1 MRDEAH
7 EWTDEQIAA
16 LVERIRL
23 TYRSA
28 QIDVQGKLDQFLRR
42 FRRDEA
48 KFRKKLEKGEITEE
62 TYRDWLAGQVF
73 QGKHWRA
80 MLATLTDTLTHA
92 DELAA
97 QIVNDATP

>member
-28 QIDVQGKLDQFLRR
+28 QIDVQGKLDQFIRK
-42 FRRDEA
+42 FKRDET
-48 KFRKKLEKGEITEE
+48 KFREKLEKGEITQENLP
-62 TYRDWLAGQVF
+62 RLAG
-73 QGKHWRA
+73 GA
-80 MLATLTDTLTHA
+80 GISGEALAHDAFHA
-92 DELAA
+92 DRHADQRRRA
-97 QIVNDATP
+97 GGADCQ

>member
-1 MRDEAH
+1 MRDAAH
-7 EWTDEQIAA
+7 EWTDEQIEA

-28 QIDVQGKLDQFLRR
+28 QIDVQGKLDQFMRK

-48 KFRKKLEKGEITEE
+48 KYREKMDRGEITEA

-73 QGKHWRA
+73 QG
-80 MLATLTDTLTHA
+80 
-92 DELAA
+92 
-97 QIVNDATP
+97 

>member
-28 QIDVQGKLDQFLRR
+28 QIDV
-42 FRRDEA
+42 
-48 KFRKKLEKGEITEE
+48 
-62 TYRDWLAGQVF
+62 
-73 QGKHWRA
+73 
-80 MLATLTDTLTHA
+80 
-92 DELAA
+92 
-97 QIVNDATP
+97 

>member
-28 QIDVQGKLDQFLRR
+28 QIDVQGKLDQFMRR

-48 KFRKKLEKGEITEE
+48 KFREKMERGEITQE

-73 QGKHWRA
+73 QGKAH
-80 MLATLTDTLTHA
+80 
-92 DELAA
+92 
-97 QIVNDATP
+97 

>member
-28 QIDVQGKLDQFLRR
+28 QIDVQGKLDQFIRK
-42 FRRDEA
+42 FKRDEA
-48 KFRKKLEKGEITEE
+48 KFREKLEKGEITQEDADRIYEE
-62 TYRDWLAGQVF
+62 MMSKLASIAN
-73 QGKHWRA
+73 R
-80 MLATLTDTLTHA
+80 T
-92 DELAA
+92 AA
-97 QIVNDATP
+97 SSAKPDARIQTTSTASW

>member
-28 QIDVQGKLDQFLRR
+28 QIDVQGKLDQFMRR

-48 KFRKKLEKGEITEE
+48 KFREKMKKSYI
-62 TYRDWLAGQVF
+62 
-73 QGKHWRA
+73 
-80 MLATLTDTLTHA
+80 
-92 DELAA
+92 
-97 QIVNDATP
+97 